1 MVLIIKGHPCQGYH
15 HFPYEITNPYK
26 SIRAILSAHI
36 SAGGQKIVSEIVMM
50 MSSME
55 SSLSSAC

>member
-1 MVLIIKGHPCQGYH
+1 MPRVPHPY
-15 HFPYEITNPYK
+15 I